1 MRDDGEQDRHIVLK
15 DTVPYSISP
24 ARALEGASRA
34 VAFQPQL
41 RLLLEEY
48 DLLEDQALLVSSGIK
63 KLSDLL
69 HVDEDVIR
77 NSQLTP
83 VSKAKLKKFVAAQ
96 MQRVASA
103 TAANHPAA
111 KHQPS
116 LAAAITQRDI
126 CVRQQ
131 WAEGA
136 QQNADKRSEPQ
147 KADKKRIKVDAGEAK
162 YVLSVPAC
170 CSVEQACAFAESRMG
185 SSKLGARRSRTF
197 ALPDGW
203 LLDADDRI
211 VEVVSEMVKES
222 EMLRA
227 VFAQSLDDS
236 SKRHMGG
243 KEASAPPVG
252 NVKRENSRFWSKV
265 FHRWIVNA
273 YSPTPWTQGLGCRE
287 GGDSVPV
294 KLWDTRHNRLL
305 AGNSCLMAKNIDKYL
320 LSNEPFQYDRAAST
334 QTSSA
339 YFAAGLCFF
348 LPAASIARARPAR
361 GFAST

>member
-15 DTVPYSISP
+15 DTVPHSISP
-24 ARALEGASRA
+24 ARALGGASRA

-83 VSKAKLKKFVAAQ
+83 VSKAKLNKLVAAQ

-111 KHQPS
+111 KQQPS

-147 KADKKRIKVDAGEAK
+147 EADKKRIKVDVGEAK

-185 SSKLGARRSRTF
+185 SSKLGARRIRTF
-197 ALPDGW
+197 ALPDGCE
-203 LLDADDRI
+203 LDADDPI
-211 VEVVSEMVKES
+211 VEVVSEMVKEC

-236 SKRHMGG
+236 SK
-243 KEASAPPVG
+243 S
-252 NVKRENSRFWSKV
+252 S
-265 FHRWIVNA
+265 
-273 YSPTPWTQGLGCRE
+273 TPWTQGLGGRE
-287 GGDSVPV
+287 GGDSVRV
-294 KLWDTRHNRLL
+294 TLWDTRRNRLL
-305 AGNSCLMAKNIDKYL
+305 AGNSSPMAKNIDKYL
-320 LSNEPFQYDRAAST
+320 LEKPWMRVWKGEIEDREPFALSNEPFQYDRAAST

-348 LPAASIARARPAR
+348 LPAALIARARPAR
-361 GFAST
+361 GFASSI